1 MTQQDAPS
9 AHILVVDDDERIRSL
24 LRRFLMRSGFL
35 VTTARDAAHA
45 RRLLSGLDFDLIVL
59 DVMMPGEDGFSLT
72 RDLRDWIAR
81 TTTLFADRLLPFG
94 ADEALIWGRLSARIG
109 HSGADLLIAATAL
122 ARDATVVTGNIADF
136 RPSGCRLTD
145 PFA

>member
-1 MTQQDAPS
+1 MLILDTNVLS
-9 AHILVVDDDERIRSL
+9 A
-24 LRRFLMRSGFL
+24 LRRPERSPNVAAWL
-35 VTTARDAAHA
+35 ARQDETQLHLSVVTLGEIERGIARQEELNPPFA
-45 RRLLSGLDFDLIVL
+45 
-59 DVMMPGEDGFSLT
+59 